1 MNRLYDQSTNHE
13 VKDVSTIIIF
23 SARYNNGSCRQKI
36 GLYIVK
42 TSQFEVDIE
51 SDFLK
56 ISNTHIIIASCIFFL
71 YTVCDFSLKKQQLFF
86 SIFIFKKN
94 QQQQNNACTF
104 YAKSWCKFWC
114 KSVADLRFLIH
125 SFSNEVKTC
134 KQGLKETKSAKRS
147 ATRKLS
153 SRVMSSITCQVSNI
167 IHHLWPID
175 LQN

>member
-36 GLYIVK
+36 GLYMVK

-56 ISNTHIIIASCIFFL
+56 ISNTQNIIASCIFFL

-86 SIFIFKKN
+86 SIFILKN
-94 QQQQNNACTF
+94 PT
-104 YAKSWCKFWC
+104 
-114 KSVADLRFLIH
+114 
-125 SFSNEVKTC
+125 T
-134 KQGLKETKSAKRS
+134 TK
-147 ATRKLS
+147 
-153 SRVMSSITCQVSNI
+153 
-167 IHHLWPID
+167 
-175 LQN
+175 